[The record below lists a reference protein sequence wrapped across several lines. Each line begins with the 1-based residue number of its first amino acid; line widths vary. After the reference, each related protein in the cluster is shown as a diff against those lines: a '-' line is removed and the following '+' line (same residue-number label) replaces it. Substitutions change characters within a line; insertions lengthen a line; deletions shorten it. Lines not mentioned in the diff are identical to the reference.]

1 MTRSISSRRLLSHPR
16 PVLVT
21 SAVLLAVLLAACGS
35 SGGDSGSGD
44 AAGGCASLEGED
56 ITLVVPFSP
65 GGGYDAYARMIAP
78 AMGEQVGAKVVV
90 ENQPGA
96 GGLLALNNLLTA
108 DADGTTIAIMNGI
121 GAGGAALA
129 EAEGVSFKLDELS
142 YLGRVAGDS
151 QMIVSKGDSSLKT
164 WDDVMAAKDVRFGS
178 TGPGASDFVTP
189 SLLISVF
196 DLDAEVVTG
205 FDGSSEV
212 ELALQQGS
220 VDAMSGQL
228 DSRQAA
234 IESGDQQ
241 ALLTFDR
248 ERPDIAADVPT
259 ALELDLDAEQAQL
272 IESHLNLL
280 DVGRPLVGPPDMEA
294 DALGCLRDALGAT
307 VEDPEV
313 LEEAKASERPFNY
326 LSGEELDEVID
337 GLLDAPDDYVAVL
350 KDSFTTSP

>member
-1 MTRSISSRRLLSHPR
+1 
-16 PVLVT
+16 
-21 SAVLLAVLLAACGS
+21 
-35 SGGDSGSGD
+35 
-44 AAGGCASLEGED
+44 
-56 ITLVVPFSP
+56 
-65 GGGYDAYARMIAP
+65 
-78 AMGEQVGAKVVV
+78 
-90 ENQPGA
+90 
-96 GGLLALNNLLTA
+96 
-108 DADGTTIAIMNGI
+108 
-121 GAGGAALA
+121 
-129 EAEGVSFKLDELS
+129 
-142 YLGRVAGDS
+142 
-151 QMIVSKGDSSLKT
+151 LKT
-164 WDDVMAAKDVRFGS
+164 WDDVMAASDVRFGS

-220 VDAMSGQL
+220 VDTMSGQL

-234 IESGDQQ
+234 LESGDQQ

-259 ALELDLDAEQAQL
+259 VLELDLDAEQEGL
-272 IESHLNLL
+272 IEAHLNLL
-280 DVGRPLVGPPDMEA
+280 DVGRPLVGPPGMEA
-294 DALGCLRDALGAT
+294 DALGCLRDALAAT

-313 LEEAKASERPFNY
+313 LEKAESSERPFNY

-337 GLLDAPDDYVAVL
+337 GLLDAPDDYVTVL